1 MGTHPIFESDFDCLT
16 ERLIFFFETWVMKIT
31 LLICFLLQFV
41 VAMTDFSKLI
51 ELKDKD
57 PKTASGSKKQRC
69 GLDTCMKCL
78 SVLKNKKGFA
88 KRDDVN
94 DNKIFGCT
102 MMWVWPDCCPQW
114 QNVNFLS

>member
-1 MGTHPIFESDFDCLT
+1 MYRLIRRLKYLKSFIS
-16 ERLIFFFETWVMKIT
+16 ERLNFFETWVMKIT

-41 VAMTDFSKLI
+41 AAMTDFSKLI

-57 PKTASGSKKQRC
+57 PKTASGSKKQRTVLHHVCFISYGPYDMITMVKSVERC

-88 KRDDVN
+88 KR
-94 DNKIFGCT
+94 G
-102 MMWVWPDCCPQW
+102 WY
-114 QNVNFLS
+114 